1 MISNPL
7 TKRDVQ
13 KWGRGKKSSKN
24 SRSSLAVFWMIAW
37 FWMPFTEVAVECVQ
51 GDNQQPPKQP
61 PSENQLPVLS
71 S

>member
-1 MISNPL
+1 MSRNGAAA
-7 TKRDVQ
+7 KR
-13 KWGRGKKSSKN
+13 SKN

-37 FWMPFTEVAVECVQ
+37 FRMQFTEVAVECVQ